1 MMDGWN
7 SQFNNSPEGTL
18 ALSQDRCRRMDKGSF
33 VNLHSGVEMEL
44 GHCNFMRKGP
54 LSEMPIAPMLS
65 YEDPDNVTSERQ
77 FIESKINAMESL
89 WPRVLP
95 LGRSS
100 PWSNCQAG
108 DDSLFEIA
116 RQIRIQMIRRWNTG
130 FIDLISSP
138 RA

>member
-18 ALSQDRCRRMDKGSF
+18 APGALSQDRCRRMDKGSF

-89 WPRVLP
+89 WPRECCHWGAPARGPTAKLVMILR
-95 LGRSS
+95 LKLLAKLRS
-100 PWSNCQAG
+100 
-108 DDSLFEIA
+108 
-116 RQIRIQMIRRWNTG
+116 T
-130 FIDLISSP
+130 
-138 RA
+138 